1 MTTKVLQP
9 LDRRDL
15 KRLIVASLENLKDG
29 IGRGIKVTVGYVV
42 EFSVDE
48 NISVQTIVDPYQ
60 DFPRWKA
67 RALAEQAVGEIAKEE
82 EKAVRARERRDL
94 GLGHPR
100 GDSGPEP
107 VVGRSEVV
115 NSVLPEASPIG
126 EGETDQHVSSD
137 GSNEPEATP
146 GVNL

>member
-1 MTTKVLQP
+1 MTNKVLQP

-82 EKAVRARERRDL
+82 EKALARKHQQELLAPFHPPGSAMAVGVRDQT
-94 GLGHPR
+94 
-100 GDSGPEP
+100 S
-107 VVGRSEVV
+107 
-115 NSVLPEASPIG
+115 SVG
-126 EGETDQHVSSD
+126 EGETDQHVPSD